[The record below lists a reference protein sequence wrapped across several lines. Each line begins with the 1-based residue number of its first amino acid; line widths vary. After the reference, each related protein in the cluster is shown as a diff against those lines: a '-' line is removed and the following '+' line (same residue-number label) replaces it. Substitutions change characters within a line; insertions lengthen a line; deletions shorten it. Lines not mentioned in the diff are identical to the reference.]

1 MSMMMNEGVNMS
13 CKSVTTQVYT
23 VLGLLFELNKP
34 ILKTNSFPESSIS
47 IMQIHVVTLRYSS
60 I

>member
-1 MSMMMNEGVNMS
+1 MMMNEGVNMS
-13 CKSVTTQVYT
+13 CKSVTTQVYI

-34 ILKTNSFPESSIS
+34 IFKTKGFPESSIS
-47 IMQIHVVTLRYSS
+47 IMQIHVETLRYSS